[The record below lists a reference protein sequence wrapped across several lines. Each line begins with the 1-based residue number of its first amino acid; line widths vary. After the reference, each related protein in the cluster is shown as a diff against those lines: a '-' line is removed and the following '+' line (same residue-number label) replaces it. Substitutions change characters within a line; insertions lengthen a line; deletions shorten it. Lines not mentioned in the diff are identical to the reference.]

1 MPKKISNEIKLQA
14 QELRTQGKS
23 YEEISKA
30 LDVSLSWCWHNLKS
44 VRAIEKE
51 VIDELEKKSRTQK
64 GVSKGEI
71 ARAIDQDQK
80 PEQLHKDV
88 KKVAQRIKKR
98 SKENIIRPNWMVPQ
112 FSVFMTE
119 QVIQEAMA
127 IEQRTH
133 EYAYELHM
141 LLLDNATTQ
150 EEKEQVPSVLSIKS
164 AICGMAQAMTSQS
177 SATGGLLTNWL
188 ESLHKTSLKLE
199 ERNSKVSLVVKVQ
212 KESVPKEL
220 LDLSDCAY

>member
-1 MPKKISNEIKLQA
+1 MPKKISNEVLLQA
-14 QELRTQGKS
+14 QELRTQGES

-51 VIDELEKKSRTQK
+51 IIDELEKKSRTQK

-71 ARAIDQDQK
+71 TRAIDQDQK

-88 KKVAQRIKKR
+88 KKVTQRIRKR

-141 LLLDNATTQ
+141 ILLDNATTQ

-212 KESVPKEL
+212 KESIPKEL

>member
-14 QELRTQGKS
+14 QELRTHGKS

-51 VIDELEKKSRTQK
+51 IIDELEKKSRTQK

-71 ARAIDQDQK
+71 TRAIDQDQK

-88 KKVAQRIKKR
+88 KKVTQRIKKR

-141 LLLDNATTQ
+141 ILLDNATTQ
-150 EEKEQVPSVLSIKS
+150 EEKDQVPSVLSIKS

-199 ERNSKVSLVVKVQ
+199 ERNANVSLVVKVQ
-212 KESVPKEL
+212 KESIPKEL

>member
-177 SATGGLLTNWL
+177 SRTGGLLMNWL
-188 ESLHKTSLKLE
+188 DSLHKTSLKLE
-199 ERNSKVSLVVKVQ
+199 ERNSKTDLVVKVH

-220 LDLSDCAY
+220 LDLDDCAY

>member
-51 VIDELEKKSRTQK
+51 IIDELEKKSRTQK

-88 KKVAQRIKKR
+88 NKVVQRIKKR

-133 EYAYELHM
+133 EYAYELHTI
-141 LLLDNATTQ
+141 LLDNATTQ
-150 EEKEQVPSVLSIKS
+150 EEKDQVPSVLSIKS

-212 KESVPKEL
+212 KESIPKEL